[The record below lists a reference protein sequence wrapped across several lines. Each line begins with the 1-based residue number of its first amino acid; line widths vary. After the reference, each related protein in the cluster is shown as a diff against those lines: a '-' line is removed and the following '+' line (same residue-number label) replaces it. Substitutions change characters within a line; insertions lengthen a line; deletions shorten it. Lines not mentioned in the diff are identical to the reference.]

1 MKESG
6 LIKKALKRTLKVVG
20 VTVLAGAVVAAS
32 YAFANKVQNK
42 NNNSPSISEE
52 DKFREARLAQSQY
65 LTTACDVDTSE
76 LDDWYMDYD
85 IYQKH
90 DEPIKYYFDE
100 SYNDKCVELTTKVLN
115 KIYGYISEL
124 NPDYSYKIVDDA
136 SNADYVY
143 SCGDLTDIPAS
154 GVAYKRTGLT
164 IIDFEEIKK
173 HYRYDYFIDPGL
185 EIVIMH
191 ETMHHFRFKDLYS
204 SESEINYVN
213 SVMNQASASPYPHEF
228 TSQYGQTIEFGELDS
243 YTNLSINDYACLML
257 ATSPI
262 VEKKELPNLAK
273 KLQTKI
279 EEYEQKCCSK
289 INEVTSD
296 YKYQKIDA
304 DIDFRL
310 DNFKCYKHEK
320 EQNKNEAENESLKI
334 SVSGL
339 KYEIEMTKENGES
352 ELVQG
357 KVDRLDNGLI
367 VLKNVKT
374 HAIPYM
380 EGYPLKQNPL
390 EFKEIAYDIVIAKV
404 NNDYLM
410 FTDYNRPT
418 YLKLTRLTKEAN
430 VSL

>member
-1 MKESG
+1 MEKKG

-20 VTVLAGAVVAAS
+20 VTILSGVVVATS
-32 YAFANKVQNK
+32 FAFSNKAQNK
-42 NNNSPSISEE
+42 NNNNTLPISEE
-52 DKFREARLAQSQY
+52 DQFRMARLAQSQY
-65 LTTACDVDTSE
+65 LASACDVDTSE
-76 LDDWYMDYD
+76 FKDWYMDYD
-85 IYQKH
+85 IYQKQ

-124 NPDYSYKIVDDA
+124 NPDYSYEIVDNA

-143 SCGDLTDIPAS
+143 SCGDLTDISAF
-154 GVAYKRTGLT
+154 GLARGRTGLT
-164 IIDFEEIKK
+164 IIDFKAIKEY
-173 HYRYDYFIDPGL
+173 YRFDCFIDPGL
-185 EIVIMH
+185 ENIITH
-191 ETMHHFRFKDLYS
+191 ETMHHFQFKDLYS
-204 SESEINYVN
+204 IEINYVN
-213 SVMNQASASPYPHEF
+213 SIMNQASSSIVPHEF
-228 TSQYGQTIEFGELDS
+228 TSQYGQTIGFGELDS

-262 VEKKELPNLAK
+262 VEKEELPNLAE

-289 INEVTSD
+289 IDEVTSD

-310 DNFKCYKHEK
+310 DNFKCNKHK
-320 EQNKNEAENESLKI
+320 EEHNKNEAENESLKI
-334 SVSGL
+334 SVSDL
-339 KYEIEMTKENGES
+339 KYEIEMTKENGER

-380 EGYPLKQNPL
+380 EGYPLRQNPVN
-390 EFKEIAYDIVIAKV
+390 FKEIVYDIVIAKV

-418 YLKLTRLTKEAN
+418 YLKLTHLTKEAN